1 MMGSMSIGEV
11 ARWAGVRPST
21 LRYYEG
27 VGLLPSP
34 ERANGRRRYDGEVLR
49 EVLDRLAVVRVAQQA
64 GFTISE
70 IRTLLDGFSEDTPPS
85 ERWRVLAREKLME
98 VDALIGRAL
107 GMKDLL
113 ERGLRCECLRLEEC
127 SLVGD
132 ERTNVGLGGA
142 RILVACCCQGPPK
155 FGDGHHHV
163 ALPND
168 NRRHH

>member
-1 MMGSMSIGEV
+1 MSIGEV
-11 ARWAGVRPST
+11 ARSAGVRPSA

-27 VGLLPSP
+27 VGLLPPP

-49 EVLDRLAVVRVAQQA
+49 EVLDRLEVVRLAQQA

-85 ERWRVLAREKLME
+85 ERWRLLAQDKLPEVEVLLE
-98 VDALIGRAL
+98 RAL

-127 SLVGD
+127 SLVG
-132 ERTNVGLGGA
+132 NGA
-142 RILVACCCQGPPK
+142 PDALV
-155 FGDGHHHV
+155 
-163 ALPND
+163 
-168 NRRHH
+168 

>member
-1 MMGSMSIGEV
+1 MESMSIGEV
-11 ARWAGVRPST
+11 ARTVGVRPSA

-34 ERANGRRRYDGEVLR
+34 ERTNGRRRYDGEVLH

-85 ERWRVLAREKLME
+85 ERWRVLAREKLTE
-98 VDALIGRAL
+98 VDALIERAL

-127 SLVGD
+127 ALVG
-132 ERTNVGLGGA
+132 RGTSYA
-142 RILVACCCQGPPK
+142 PM
-155 FGDGHHHV
+155 
-163 ALPND
+163 
-168 NRRHH
+168 